1 MQRKRA
7 ALAAGGGL
15 EGTEKTPRASATRL
29 PAGAFLPVALVLALV
44 SPGLGAEVMG
54 DAGAESAAAAESSG
68 PAVPVPAGTVA
79 CSSKAGERQHC
90 PADTSG
96 GVALM
101 RATGMATCL
110 LGKTWGY
117 DDKGVWVM
125 DGCGG
130 EFVLGQVPGT
140 APEPAS
146 PELKFIGG
154 PNAEPEEPERSSY
167 GVFDASGT
175 GFLVGRT
182 GAGEMRIGGYALVR
196 YINQMP
202 ASQEFTDHLG
212 TVRPIDTRRDIQ
224 FHRAMV
230 HFRGWLG
237 SPKFRYQITIWTVQS
252 TDQTTLYGFFG
263 YQFNRYFNL
272 YGGTNGIGGSR
283 SLYGSHPFWLA
294 NDRVM
299 ADEFFRGAFTNGAWL
314 NGEPAPGLW
323 YQLAVG
329 NNLSNL
335 GITAKQL
342 NRSLATGGSIW
353 WMPTTH
359 EFGPNGSYDDWEY
372 HEKVATR
379 FGVST
384 AFSAEDRQEQADG
397 TPENT
402 QVKIADSLNLF
413 DANSLAT
420 GVTVQG
426 ADVRLLSFD
435 AGMKYHGIFLQTELY
450 DRRLDNFRAD
460 GPLPIGSI
468 SDRGFYVQAAFYPIK
483 KKLELYGATS
493 WVYGDKDAGFGDSHE
508 YLVGGNIFW
517 FDSRNIR
524 TNVQVMS
531 VDRSPANSTFGFYVG
546 GQKGTTVSVATSL
559 LF

>member
-1 MQRKRA
+1 MTGYSKGLTVLILVFA
-7 ALAAGGGL
+7 GAGFLPALAA
-15 EGTEKTPRASATRL
+15 PPASPGSKITCSSDAGSRNHC
-29 PAGAFLPVALVLALV
+29 PANTSAGVALVA
-44 SPGLGAEVMG
+44 A
-54 DAGAESAAAAESSG
+54 AGAA
-68 PAVPVPAGTVA
+68 P
-79 CSSKAGERQHC
+79 
-90 PADTSG
+90 
-96 GVALM
+96 
-101 RATGMATCL
+101 CL

-117 DDKGVWVM
+117 DDKGIWVS

-130 EFVLGQVPGT
+130 EFVLGQAAGT
-140 APEPAS
+140 PPEPAS
-146 PELKFIGG
+146 AKEKFIGG
-154 PNAEPEEPERSSY
+154 PNAGPDEPERSSY
-167 GVFDASGT
+167 GVFDASGS

-182 GAGEMRIGGYALVR
+182 SAGELKIGGYALVR

-202 ASQEFTDHLG
+202 ATQEFTDHLG
-212 TVRPIDTRRDIQ
+212 GVRPIDTRRDIQ

-263 YQFNRYFNL
+263 YQFNKYFNL

-299 ADEFFRGAFTNGAWL
+299 ADEFFRGAFTNGIWA
-314 NGEPAPGLW
+314 NGEVAPGLW

-342 NRSLATGGSIW
+342 NRSLATGGSMW

-359 EFGPNGSYDDWEY
+359 EFGPNGAYDDWEY

-379 FGVST
+379 FG
-384 AFSAEDRQEQADG
+384 FSVARSGEDRQEQADG

-413 DANSLAT
+413 DTGSLAT
-420 GVTVQG
+420 GFTVQE
-426 ADVRLLSFD
+426 ADVRLLSVD
-435 AGMKYHGIFLQTELY
+435 AGVKYRGIFVQVEMYKRWL
-450 DRRLDNFRAD
+450 NGFKAD
-460 GPLPIGSI
+460 GPIPVTEIV
-468 SDRGFYVQAAFYPIK
+468 DTGFYVQAAGYPIK
-483 KKLELYGATS
+483 KKLEVYGATS
-493 WVYGDKDAGFGDSHE
+493 WVFGDESAGFKTSHE
-508 YLVGGNIFW
+508 YLLGMNYFW

-524 TNVQVMS
+524 SNLQFMR
-531 VDRSPANSTFGFYVG
+531 VDRSPASSTFGFYVG
-546 GQKGTTVSVATSL
+546 GQKGPTVSVATSI

>member
-1 MQRKRA
+1 MSARKFPASPALLLAGVLAFTFPGARA
-7 ALAAGGGL
+7 
-15 EGTEKTPRASATRL
+15 EES
-29 PAGAFLPVALVLALV
+29 AGA
-44 SPGLGAEVMG
+44 GAA
-54 DAGAESAAAAESSG
+54 DPAA
-68 PAVPVPAGTVA
+68 PAGTVA
-79 CSSKAGERQHC
+79 CSSKAGGRKHC
-90 PADTSG
+90 PADTSK
-96 GVALM
+96 GVVLM
-101 RATGMATCL
+101 GSSGEAPCL
-110 LGKTWGY
+110 LGKSWGY
-117 DDKGVWVM
+117 DDQGIWVS
-125 DGCGG
+125 DGCAGD
-130 EFVLGQVPGT
+130 FILGQSAGAASEAAGKPEQKPG
-140 APEPAS
+140 ESPAS
-146 PELKFIGG
+146 AEEL
-154 PNAEPEEPERSSY
+154 ERSSY

-175 GFLVGRT
+175 GFLVGRSK
-182 GAGEMRIGGYALVR
+182 AGELKIGGYALVR
-196 YINQMP
+196 YINQLP
-202 ASQEFTDHLG
+202 ATQEFTDHLG
-212 TVRPIDTRRDIQ
+212 TVHPIDTRRDIQ

-230 HFRGWLG
+230 HFRGWVGL
-237 SPKFRYQITIWTVQS
+237 PKFRYQITIWTVQS
-252 TDQTTLYGFFG
+252 TDQTTLYGYFG
-263 YQFNRYFNL
+263 YQFNKAFNL

-299 ADEFFRGAFTNGAWL
+299 ADEFFRGAFTNGVWA
-314 NGEPAPGLW
+314 NGEVAPGLW
-323 YQLAVG
+323 YNLAVG

-342 NRSLATGGSIW
+342 NRSLATGASMW

-379 FGVST
+379 FGFST
-384 AFSAEDRQEQADG
+384 ARSLEDRQELGDG
-397 TPENT
+397 SPENT

-413 DANSLAT
+413 DANSLAL
-420 GVTVQG
+420 GVTVQE
-426 ADVRLLSFD
+426 ANVRLLSVD
-435 AGMKYHGIFLQTELY
+435 AGMKYHGIFLQAELY
-450 DRRLDNFRAD
+450 NRQIDNFRAD

-468 SDRGFYVQAAFYPIK
+468 NDKGLYVQAAFYPIK

-493 WVYGDKDAGFGDSHE
+493 WIYGDKDAGFGNSHE